1 MRKLITLIFIFGL
14 LLSSVAQ
21 EKSMSKTEIQTFKEN
36 VKASAKSITTIKSD
50 FTQYKHLDILSNDI
64 ETNGHMVFKSPNLVK
79 WQYTKPFSYSVI
91 FKEDQLLIND
101 DGTKSN
107 VGIGS
112 SKLFKNLNEL
122 IISSIKGDM
131 FIENDFNISYLKS
144 NTYYKATFIPKEKA
158 ISNYIAQFELL
169 FDKTN
174 DQVFEVKMIEPSQDY
189 TRIVFKNRVLN
200 TPVSNA
206 VFTH

>member
-21 EKSMSKTEIQTFKEN
+21 EKSMSKSEIQTFKEN

-91 FKEDQLLIND
+91 FKGDQLLIND

-107 VGIGS
+107 VDIGS

-158 ISNYIAQFELL
+158 ILNYIAQFELL

-174 DQVFEVKMIEPSQDY
+174 AQVFEVKMIEPSQDY

>member
-1 MRKLITLIFIFGL
+1 MHKLITLVLIIGAF
-14 LLSSVAQ
+14 LSSTAQ
-21 EKSMSKTEIQTFKEN
+21 EKPMSTSEIQSFKNN
-36 VKASAKSITTIKSD
+36 VKVSAKSITSIKSD

-64 ETNGHMVFKSPNLVK
+64 ETNGQMVFKSPNLVK

-91 FKEDQLLIND
+91 FKGEQLLIND
-101 DGTKSN
+101 NGTKSN
-107 VGIGS
+107 VDIGS

-122 IISSIKGDM
+122 IVNSIKGDM
-131 FIENDFNISYLKS
+131 FIEEDFNISYLKS
-144 NTYYKATFIPKEKA
+144 DNYYKAIFIPKEKA
-158 ISNYIAQFELL
+158 ISSYIAQFELL
-169 FDKTN
+169 FNKNKT
-174 DQVFEVKMIEPSQDY
+174 QVFEVKMIEPSQDF

>member
-1 MRKLITLIFIFGL
+1 MRKLFTLIFVFGL

-21 EKSMSKTEIQTFKEN
+21 EKFMSKSEIQTFKEN

-64 ETNGHMVFKSPNLVK
+64 ETNGHMVFKSPSLVK

-107 VGIGS
+107 VDIGS

-158 ISNYIAQFELL
+158 ILDYIAQFELL

-174 DQVFEVKMIEPSQDY
+174 AQVFEVKMIEPSQDY

>member
-1 MRKLITLIFIFGL
+1 MRKLFTLIFVFGL

-21 EKSMSKTEIQTFKEN
+21 EKFMSKSEIQTFKEN

-64 ETNGHMVFKSPNLVK
+64 ETNGHMVFKSPSLVK

-107 VGIGS
+107 VDIGS

-158 ISNYIAQFELL
+158 ILDYIAQFELL
-169 FDKTN
+169 FYKTN
-174 DQVFEVKMIEPSQDY
+174 AQVFEVKMIEPSQDY

>member
-21 EKSMSKTEIQTFKEN
+21 EKSMSKSEIQTFKEN

-107 VGIGS
+107 VDIGS

-158 ISNYIAQFELL
+158 ILNYIAQFELL

-174 DQVFEVKMIEPSQDY
+174 AQVFEVKMIEPSQDY

>member
-21 EKSMSKTEIQTFKEN
+21 EKSMSKSEIQTFKEN

-107 VGIGS
+107 VDIGS

-122 IISSIKGDM
+122 IISSITV
-131 FIENDFNISYLKS
+131 SY
-144 NTYYKATFIPKEKA
+144 
-158 ISNYIAQFELL
+158 
-169 FDKTN
+169 
-174 DQVFEVKMIEPSQDY
+174 
-189 TRIVFKNRVLN
+189 
-200 TPVSNA
+200 
-206 VFTH
+206 THLTLPTSDLV

>member
-21 EKSMSKTEIQTFKEN
+21 EKSMSKSEIQTFKEN

-101 DGTKSN
+101 DGIKSN
-107 VGIGS
+107 VDIGS

-131 FIENDFNISYLKS
+131 FIESDFNISYLKS

-158 ISNYIAQFELL
+158 ILNYIAQFELL

-174 DQVFEVKMIEPSQDY
+174 AQVFEVKMIEPSQDY

>member
-21 EKSMSKTEIQTFKEN
+21 EKSMSKSEIQTFKEN

-107 VGIGS
+107 VDIGS

-131 FIENDFNISYLKS
+131 FIESDFNISYLKS
-144 NTYYKATFIPKEKA
+144 NIYYKATFIPKEKA
-158 ISNYIAQFELL
+158 ILNYIAQFELL

-174 DQVFEVKMIEPSQDY
+174 AQVFEVKMIEPSQDY

>member
-21 EKSMSKTEIQTFKEN
+21 EKSMSKSEIQTFKEN
-36 VKASAKSITTIKSD
+36 VKASAKSTTTIKSD

-107 VGIGS
+107 VDIGS

-174 DQVFEVKMIEPSQDY
+174 AQVFEVKMIEPSQDY